1 MILPSTVTLQP
12 LRSSRLEVTKEA
24 CGTML
29 APAPRRPPDGCRSKV
44 PLEPLPIGARG
55 PLRAGPCS
63 LRSSRL
69 PTCASAGLAMAPQPC
84 PPTWGSY
91 LPLQCGGRERRVTLH
106 HRQEQGDPPRG
117 AEGGAHAR
125 RDRDAA
131 HEAQRAPAPVL
142 LAAHLPLRGRCGR
155 ENSSAHGSRRGA
167 VSLDLPFPGHVCR
180 HKRHRQS
187 STAHRRKARS
197 QKRLSRWLTGR
208 LRHFTPRN
216 TRGGSRSPRNGVTDC
231 A

>member
-1 MILPSTVTLQP
+1 
-12 LRSSRLEVTKEA
+12 
-24 CGTML
+24 ML

-180 HKRHRQS
+180 HKRHRHS